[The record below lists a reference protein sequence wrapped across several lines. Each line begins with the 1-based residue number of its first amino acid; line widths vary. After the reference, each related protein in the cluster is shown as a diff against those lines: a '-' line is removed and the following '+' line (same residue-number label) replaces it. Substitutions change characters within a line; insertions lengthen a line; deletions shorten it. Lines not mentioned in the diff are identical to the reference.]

1 VYNIFIPANKTAS
14 KLIDLMA
21 DSRILPAQWKFD
33 IPMHLVTGSI
43 PVLVSA
49 KNLADGI
56 EYNLARYGIEV
67 PPEFMVAYPDD
78 PMIVYQGKEIR

>member
-1 VYNIFIPANKTAS
+1 M

-21 DSRILPAQWKFD
+21 DTRILPAQWKFD
-33 IPMHLVTGSI
+33 IPMHLVTNTI

-56 EYNLARYGIEV
+56 EYNLLRYGVEV
-67 PPEFMVAYPDD
+67 PEEFLVAYPEDK
-78 PMIVYQGKEIR
+78 MTIYQGKEVR